1 MSEEKALRAGGLKR
15 ADMADMQFPHYFEIL
30 PEDVDYSDIFH
41 PAFWRHHKNV
51 KMHSLIRLRSA
62 SGAFDIDVTVVR
74 ILPSGVLVEFRGGRP
89 PAGVNP
95 YQAESEALKEALRQ
109 KPAPIDAEGKLVIR
123 VDHTPKTKWRI
134 IGLDHI
140 EIKRGFEN
148 KSDAEAERQIYLA
161 QLNMRD
167 PTPDEIAAEMKRRA
181 GAKEP
186 VAA

>member
-1 MSEEKALRAGGLKR
+1 MSETKSLRAGALKS
-15 ADMADMQFPHYFEIL
+15 ADKADQQFPRYFEIL
-30 PEDVDYSDIFH
+30 PEDVDYSDVFH
-41 PAFWRHHKNV
+41 PSYWRHHKTV
-51 KMHSLIRLRSA
+51 AMYSLIRLRSA
-62 SGAFDIDVTVVR
+62 SGAFDIDVTVAR

-95 YQAESEALKEALRQ
+95 YQAEAEALKEALKQR
-109 KPAPIDAEGKLVIR
+109 PAPIDAEGKPVIR
-123 VDHTPKTKWRI
+123 IDHTPKTKWRI
-134 IGLDHI
+134 IGLDHA
-140 EIKRGFEN
+140 EIKRGIEN

-181 GAKEP
+181 GVKEP